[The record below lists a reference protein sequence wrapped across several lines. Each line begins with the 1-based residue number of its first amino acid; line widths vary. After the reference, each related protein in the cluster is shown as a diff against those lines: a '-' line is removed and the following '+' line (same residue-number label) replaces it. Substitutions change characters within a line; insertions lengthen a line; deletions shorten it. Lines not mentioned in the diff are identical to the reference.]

1 MPKLV
6 EIGVDAMFAALRDS
20 EHRALVD
27 LMVSLLRRNAYSL
40 DDFLT
45 GVHSK
50 TDQLEDLRCGLRA
63 LWGSY
68 PEPRHIYLCQQ
79 KEVSQ
84 VFRRMWFATGL
95 APWCPGIIGPVC
107 PAVRSSSAGSH
118 GV

>member
-6 EIGVDAMFAALRDS
+6 EIGIDALFAALRDA

-63 LWGSY
+63 LWGSC
-68 PEPRHIYLCQQ
+68 PEQSISIP
-79 KEVSQ
+79 
-84 VFRRMWFATGL
+84 M
-95 APWCPGIIGPVC
+95 
-107 PAVRSSSAGSH
+107 SAGRGPPGRS
-118 GV
+118 

>member
-68 PEPRHIYLCQQ
+68 PEPRHIYTY
-79 KEVSQ
+79 VS
-84 VFRRMWFATGL
+84 RK
-95 APWCPGIIGPVC
+95 
-107 PAVRSSSAGSH
+107 RSSRSFVGCGLPQGLLSGPLAL
-118 GV
+118 

>member
-6 EIGVDAMFAALRDS
+6 EIGIDALFAALRDA

-50 TDQLEDLRCGLRA
+50 TDQLEDLRCGQRA
-63 LWGSY
+63 FWGSY
-68 PEPRHIYLCQQ
+68 PEQRHVYTYVTR
-79 KEVSQ
+79 K
-84 VFRRMWFATGL
+84 
-95 APWCPGIIGPVC
+95 
-107 PAVRSSSAGSH
+107 RSSRSPVRCDLPQGLFSGARAI
-118 GV
+118 